1 MLELPKL
8 FKINSLSQMIMNKRK
23 YSFAIPRLDSQ
34 RNIYTLDPYY
44 EKVNDLVN
52 GFDKNNITDYD
63 MYLIN
68 DVLGIPNTRHHN
80 AQELYEE

>member
-1 MLELPKL
+1 MLDQSKL
-8 FKINSLSQMIMNKRK
+8 LKRSSFSEKVVNKRK
-23 YSFAIPRLDSQ
+23 YSFAIPHSDS
-34 RNIYTLDPYY
+34 NGTIYTLNPYY